1 MAKDRASSLLGQMP
15 AGCFDHSQSSRGV
28 GSARQRKGV
37 ANSQVTIG
45 RQKRKITKNVVGEIK
60 QLNESGEGTVVFAS
74 LNQPDKD
81 NDILMPGT
89 NGEQVTPFM
98 AAHD

>member
-1 MAKDRASSLLGQMP
+1 M
-15 AGCFDHSQSSRGV
+15 
-28 GSARQRKGV
+28 
-37 ANSQVTIG
+37 
-45 RQKRKITKNVVGEIK
+45 ITKNVTGEVK
-60 QLNESGEGTVVFAS
+60 ELDGSGFGTVVFAT